1 MKNQLRN
8 FAGSDAYLLQ
18 QSSVLQEL
26 FAADLVQFTGMDNAL
41 NPDFLSVWNTA
52 HTAALNQPDDTT
64 VLAQLSQKTALL
76 LELNKKAGVLWRNI
90 KYFVEKAFPDKP
102 TILAEFGSSAYY
114 TASKRHEKMVMFLD
128 ELRISCTK
136 YSTAL
141 LDVGLPTTV
150 LTDLETFSEE
160 FQTAKTQQELFKR
173 TRLVTTQTRIDH
185 FNEVFGYVSQVI
197 AAAGIIFTDDAAR
210 KSQYVY
216 MPGSSSPSNDQES
229 YTGNV
234 AANELKEIVEIL
246 FKPERQLNI
255 ENTGSVDLNFYLSLD
270 GNIIDASSYLVPS
283 RESHSIS
290 MGQIANSGDKLMVM
304 NENTLDGSYKVLV
317 SLD

>member
-1 MKNQLRN
+1 
-8 FAGSDAYLLQ
+8 
-18 QSSVLQEL
+18 
-26 FAADLVQFTGMDNAL
+26 
-41 NPDFLSVWNTA
+41 
-52 HTAALNQPDDTT
+52 
-64 VLAQLSQKTALL
+64 
-76 LELNKKAGVLWRNI
+76 
-90 KYFVEKAFPDKP
+90 
-102 TILAEFGSSAYY
+102 
-114 TASKRHEKMVMFLD
+114 MVMFLD

-150 LTDLETFSEE
+150 LMDLETFSEE